1 MKLFATLALA
11 AMTAVPLFAAS
22 IPRCDITGLDKAGKV
37 KLTPGKIEG
46 GLRVSNQNWGAEET
60 RPFRLT
66 AAGKAIGPEWTRCK
80 LTFIPENSG
89 KLQLALCGQAAKKV
103 EDRGWLTVTN
113 LSINGK
119 LVPNADLKKVY
130 ERNGKQ
136 IPNGFWVYGKTV
148 YVADGGPDG
157 AAAMLVNHDSRLT
170 RVIKVEGGQ
179 PVTVEYMAK
188 AVETP
193 AN

>member
-80 LTFIPENSG
+80 LTFIPESCS
-89 KLQLALCGQAAKKV
+89 LPFA
-103 EDRGWLTVTN
+103 
-113 LSINGK
+113 
-119 LVPNADLKKVY
+119 
-130 ERNGKQ
+130 
-136 IPNGFWVYGKTV
+136 
-148 YVADGGPDG
+148 
-157 AAAMLVNHDSRLT
+157 DSRRRRWRIAAGLRSPT
-170 RVIKVEGGQ
+170 FPSTASWFPMPI
-179 PVTVEYMAK
+179 
-188 AVETP
+188 
-193 AN
+193 